1 MSLTVQP
8 ELTPRQQQI
17 LKLLQAGKVNK
28 EVARELDI
36 GLGTVKQHIV
46 AIFKKLKVR
55 NRTAAVSR
63 HLDLQPQAEAKPAPL
78 LGGTLLTRRPC
89 VVLSM
94 ALPKT
99 TSPALVSSFYSA
111 MATAAAAHN
120 AIFLT
125 RQGYAGEVIF
135 GIEQVTEYDVAAALQ
150 TAHRVADPLFKMQ
163 PGMQRH
169 IRGCLS
175 AGLAL
180 ASMHRL
186 GGWTGEAIAS
196 AAISSARELLDAT
209 PEGLFT
215 CDPTILDLCSA
226 FGVSGFAGLSNGVTF
241 EMLANMQWHG
251 MRRSFPLVG
260 REFEM
265 TKLLEA
271 LNHAFD
277 NHSSVVFIEGE
288 MGMGKTRLCQELL
301 LACQSKGGQQLHFRG
316 LPALLGSGVC
326 DVSQGTQ
333 GDVANVLHALNNLS
347 PSSARLV
354 VLDDFHLI
362 EPAQQS
368 ALINAAALAKHPG
381 RLVVFAGRKGLCQ
394 MTPNASPCL
403 QLRRLPQREMQELVR
418 HTLAMPR
425 GQQRAAVTQKIV
437 DTALGVP
444 LFAVEMAHSP
454 HDSELPLS
462 LRVAVLARIDKLHL
476 DSTLLTF
483 VARHPGKLSVAEL
496 AQGLN
501 DDAQAVQRQV
511 ERAVASGVLAL
522 SNDDKL
528 SFTHPMIR
536 RAIDNSAMNP
546 SGHYSHPSE

>member
-63 HLDLQPQAEAKPAPL
+63 HLDLQPQAEPRSASL
-78 LGGTLLTRRPC
+78 LSGTLLTRRPC

-99 TSPALVSSFYSA
+99 ASPALVSSFYGA

-150 TAHRVADPLFKMQ
+150 TAHRVADPLFQIQ
-163 PGMQRH
+163 PEMRRQ

-196 AAISSARELLDAT
+196 AAIASARELLEAT

-226 FGVSGFAGLSNGVTF
+226 FGVSGFAGLADGVTF
-241 EMLANMQWHG
+241 DMLATMQWHG

-260 REFEM
+260 RETEM
-265 TKLLEA
+265 AKLLEA
-271 LNHAFD
+271 LNQAFD
-277 NHSSVVFIEGE
+277 KHSSMAFIEGE

-301 LACQSKGGQQLHFRG
+301 LACQTRGGQVSHFRG

-326 DVSQGTQ
+326 DVSHGTH
-333 GDVANVLHALNNLS
+333 GNVDTVLDALNN
-347 PSSARLV
+347 PGAPSARLIL
-354 VLDDFHLI
+354 LDDFHLVGSA
-362 EPAQQS
+362 EQA
-368 ALINAAALAKHPG
+368 ALINAAAQAKGSG

-394 MTPNASPCL
+394 LAPQGSPCL

-418 HTLAMPR
+418 QTLAMPR
-425 GQQRAAVTQKIV
+425 GQQRTAVTQNIV

-454 HDSELPLS
+454 HESELPLS

-476 DSTLLTF
+476 DSTLLTIL
-483 VARHPGKLSVAEL
+483 ARHPGALSAAEL
-496 AQGLN
+496 AQGLH
-501 DDAQAVQRQV
+501 DDTPSVQRQV
-511 ERAVASGVLAL
+511 ERAVVSGVLVL
-522 SNDDKL
+522 SSDGKL
-528 SFTHPMIR
+528 SFSHPMIR
-536 RAIDNSAMNP
+536 RAIDHSTMNS
-546 SGHYSHPSE
+546 SEPL